1 MSTTA
6 IVYYSRTGTT
16 RLVAEQL
23 AQHLSAD
30 LAPIEDPRSRHGVLG
45 FLRSMIE
52 AVLKQEAAIIAPDVI
67 LHRYRTVVI
76 ATPVWASS
84 VPSPVRTWL
93 KRLGPALPEVA
104 LVCTYGGSGA
114 EAVLKE
120 LARLT
125 GKVPL
130 AELALREADVRAGRC
145 GQQLGD
151 FATAIGLVSGAVLP
165 GAMPA

>member
-1 MSTTA
+1 MRATA

-16 RLVAEQL
+16 RAVAEQL
-23 AQHLSAD
+23 ARRLSAD
-30 LAPIEDPRSRHGVLG
+30 LAAIEDPRSRRGVQG
-45 FLRSMIE
+45 FLRSLLE
-52 AVLKQEAAIIAPDVI
+52 AVLKRETAIVAPDVI

-76 ATPVWASS
+76 ATPVWASN

-93 KRLGPALPEVA
+93 NRLGAALPDVA

-114 EAVLKE
+114 DAALKE
-120 LARLT
+120 LTRLT
-125 GKVPL
+125 GKAAL

-145 GQQLGD
+145 DPQLDD
-151 FATAIGLVSGAVLP
+151 FAAAVGIGSGGTLP